1 MDCSL
6 CTVRVVVAS
15 AVCHAYP
22 CHGHY
27 SHTAGTGKSVMRR
40 SRWQATDREFNAC
53 NCEPATPLKQKEKQP
68 ANNDRS
74 ETKTVV
80 SQFDIRSL
88 VLGGS
93 RRGRIQKLP
102 KMKFPKTSP
111 PIVDR

>member
-53 NCEPATPLKQKEKQP
+53 NCEPATPLKQKGEAACEQRP
-68 ANNDRS
+68 IGDEDRRI
-74 ETKTVV
+74 TV
-80 SQFDIRSL
+80 
-88 VLGGS
+88 
-93 RRGRIQKLP
+93 
-102 KMKFPKTSP
+102 
-111 PIVDR
+111 